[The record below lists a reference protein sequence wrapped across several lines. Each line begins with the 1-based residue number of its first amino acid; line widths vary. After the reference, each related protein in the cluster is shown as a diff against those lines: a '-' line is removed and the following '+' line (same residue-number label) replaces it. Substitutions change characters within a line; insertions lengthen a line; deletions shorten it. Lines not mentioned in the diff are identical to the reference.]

1 MGGQLRTD
9 KDLGKIIPD
18 AGNALKRICFNNTTW
33 FTIKIGSMPDEV
45 NVIMEAGNCVLEW

>member
-45 NVIMEAGNCVLEW
+45 NVIMEAGDCVLEW